1 MNLADALSEH
11 GSLEE
16 INGML
21 LSGDRHSALRR
32 ELSALLSP
40 SNALEHCH
48 VRHARFRPG
57 HKLRANFDVDIR
69 TPDGAR
75 HSTRAIEVTWRPPR
89 SKDHHGKAMDL
100 GEMQEEALRRGV
112 AAPFCRLVADLPALG
127 MSVKVSPLDSH
138 FPQLVRMSDPNYVGD
153 VIARISS
160 ADDARKIGRLTGRY
174 KVTCIRYR
182 PGRRH
187 VLRYDCLDSPERG
200 TLFAKMYA
208 GENAARAS
216 HIATAVADWFGQ
228 FGEGI
233 TSLRPLAYLPEDA
246 VVLYR
251 RILGEPLSQRLQNPS
266 RIAGKSLRAVG
277 LALRALH
284 KVPQE
289 IVGPLKLHDL
299 AAEIKQIK
307 RSGEHLPTLLPSA
320 GDTIKAMLARAT
332 ELDERLPKE
341 QPTFAHGD
349 FISEHIWVA
358 SAGLVLIDFDNCVLA
373 DPALDIGKFLA
384 DLELV
389 YTNHCLQ
396 GVEEAKEVFLAGY
409 RSSMPVERMFRARLF
424 EAIKLVKMA
433 ARRVYVFERD
443 WAFRTAGLI
452 ARAQALMTDLEHTLG
467 MPVRQ
472 VSAPERS
479 EGTVARNEVPKSLPQ
494 PGLEKTAP
502 PV

>member
-21 LSGDRHSALRR
+21 LSGDRHSDLRR

-40 SNALEHCH
+40 QNTLEHCY

-57 HKLRANFDVDIR
+57 HKLRANFDAEIR

-75 HSTRAIEVTWRPPR
+75 STARTIEVTWRPPR
-89 SKDHHGKAMDL
+89 GKDRSGKAIDFE
-100 GEMQEEALRRGV
+100 EMQEEAMRRGV
-112 AAPFCRLVADLPALG
+112 AVPFCRLAADLPELG
-127 MSVKVSPLDSH
+127 MSVKVSPLDAH
-138 FPQLVRMSDPNYVGD
+138 FPQLVRMSDPNYVGAL
-153 VIARISS
+153 VARISS
-160 ADDARKIGRLTGRY
+160 PMDARKIEHSTSRY

-187 VLRYDCLDSPERG
+187 VLRYDPIDSTECG

-216 HIATAVADWFGQ
+216 HVATVVADWFEQ
-228 FGEGI
+228 FGNGI
-233 TSLRPLAYLPEDA
+233 TSLRPFAYLPDDS

-251 RILGEPLSQRLQNPS
+251 RILGESLSQYLQNPS
-266 RIAGKSLRAVG
+266 QSAGESLRAVG
-277 LALRALH
+277 LALRGLH
-284 KVPQE
+284 KVPHE

-299 AAEIKQIK
+299 AAEIKQIR
-307 RSGEHLPTLLPSA
+307 RSCEHLPTLLPSA
-320 GDTIKAMLARAT
+320 GDAIKALLARAI

-349 FISEHIWVA
+349 FISEHIWVS

-384 DLELV
+384 DLELLNA
-389 YTNHCLQ
+389 NHGLRDAR
-396 GVEEAKEVFLAGY
+396 EAKELFVAGY
-409 RSSMPVERMFRARLF
+409 CGGMPLERMFRARLF

-443 WAFRTAGLI
+443 WASRTACLV
-452 ARAQALMTDLEHTLG
+452 ARAQALMADLEHSLG
-467 MPVRQ
+467 RTARQ
-472 VSAPERS
+472 VSA
-479 EGTVARNEVPKSLPQ
+479 
-494 PGLEKTAP
+494 
-502 PV
+502 

>member
-21 LSGDRHSALRR
+21 LSGNRHGVLRL

-40 SNALEHCH
+40 SNVLEHCC

-57 HKLRANFDVDIR
+57 HKLRANFDAVIR
-69 TPDGAR
+69 TPDAAR
-75 HSTRAIEVTWRPPR
+75 SITRAIEVTWRPPR
-89 SKDHHGKAMDL
+89 EKGHPGKAVDL
-100 GEMQEEALRRGV
+100 AEMQEEALRRGV
-112 AAPFCRLVADLPALG
+112 AAPFRRLAADFPELG
-127 MSVKVSPLDSH
+127 MSVKVSPVDGK
-138 FPQLVRMSDPNYVGD
+138 FPQLVRMSDLNYVGD
-153 VIARISS
+153 AVARIPSP
-160 ADDARKIGRLTGRY
+160 ADAWEVGRLTSRY
-174 KVTCIRYR
+174 TVSCIRYR

-187 VLRYDCLDSPERG
+187 VLRYDPLDSPECG

-208 GENAARAS
+208 GENGARAS
-216 HIATAVADWFGQ
+216 HVATVVADWFAQ
-228 FGEGI
+228 FGNGI

-251 RILGEPLSQRLQNPS
+251 RILGESLSQSLQNPS
-266 RIAGKSLRAVG
+266 QSAGKSLRAVG

-289 IVGPLKLHDL
+289 TVGPLKLHDL
-299 AAEIKQIK
+299 EAEIKQIR
-307 RSGEHLPTLLPSA
+307 RSSEHLPTLLPPA
-320 GDTIKAMLARAT
+320 GDAIKALLARAI

-349 FISEHIWVA
+349 FISEHIWV
-358 SAGLVLIDFDNCVLA
+358 SPAGLVLIDFDNCVLA

-384 DLELV
+384 DLELL
-389 YTNHCLQ
+389 YANYCLQ
-396 GVEEAKEVFLAGY
+396 GVEEAKELFIAGY
-409 RSSMPVERMFRARLF
+409 CSGVPLERMFRARLF

-443 WAFRTAGLI
+443 WAPRTASLI
-452 ARAQALMTDLEHTLG
+452 ARAQALMADLEHTLG
-467 MPVRQ
+467 RTARQ
-472 VSAPERS
+472 VSA
-479 EGTVARNEVPKSLPQ
+479 
-494 PGLEKTAP
+494 
-502 PV
+502 